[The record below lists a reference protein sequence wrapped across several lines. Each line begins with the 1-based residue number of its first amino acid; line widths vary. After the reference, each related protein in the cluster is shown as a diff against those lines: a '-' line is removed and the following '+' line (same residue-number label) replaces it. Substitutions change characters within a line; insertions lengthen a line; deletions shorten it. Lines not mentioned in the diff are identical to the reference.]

1 MSDTTAIIIITLY
14 MLAIVFGTHF
24 IRTFAFNRYEAV
36 TFECSSITT
45 LISILLIWKYG
56 ARPWLIVLFAGMLL
70 LFIIDAMS
78 QWHFYMVLQDVIKKA
93 FSARADYL
101 ERNGV
106 DGSVNETLLTM
117 ASVAIMP
124 SFSRFIE
131 ESKLFNN
138 QGGFIGLI
146 KSIMKRQRFQKKK
159 YQMRESFAENVNLI
173 GPCKPE
179 IDDMM
184 YDETHVV
191 PGAIHANDLA
201 LDYPDEKKG
210 LFAFDATG
218 FGALIIVYAVLVY
231 GLVTGASF
239 GPAKEATFGGTA
251 LLLVASVLVTILS
264 HVLRHFAFARYEL
277 VSYEFSFAALV
288 ITSFHIIHGLVT
300 GENITALSY
309 CIFAVTLVVFL
320 GLSFANRRLD
330 KALHEKINK
339 QYEEIFYK
347 IPLET
352 ETNRAKRRFLN
363 NLKYICEW
371 AVVPFP
377 GSEKRFEMFSKLM
390 FTQKMRDF
398 ENINKRKIDMP
409 QKAAGLIDRIVP
421 EYDSEVTVDDFCLP
435 GERLAGF
442 KRVTGA
448 IGILE
453 YAALFLCIA
462 LGML

>member
-14 MLAIVFGTHF
+14 MLVIVFGTHF
-24 IRTFAFNRYEAV
+24 IRTLAFNRYEAV

-45 LISILLIWKYG
+45 LISMLLIWKYG
-56 ARPWLIVLFAGMLL
+56 PKPQLVGLFVGMLL

-78 QWHFYMVLQDVIKKA
+78 QWHFYMVLQDVIKRA
-93 FSARADYL
+93 FSGRAEYL
-101 ERNGV
+101 KRNGV

-131 ESKLFNN
+131 ESKFFNN

-179 IDDMM
+179 IDSMM
-184 YDETHVV
+184 YDAEHVV

-239 GPAKEATFGGTA
+239 GPAKEITFGGTA
-251 LLLVASVLVTILS
+251 LLLAASALITLLS

-288 ITSFHIIHGLVT
+288 ITSFQVFHGLVT
-300 GENITALSY
+300 GSDVSY
-309 CIFAVTLVVFL
+309 MRYFVLAATLVIFL

-330 KALHEKINK
+330 KELHKKINE
-339 QYEEIFYK
+339 QYDQILYK

-352 ETNRAKRRFLN
+352 ETDRTKRRFLN

-371 AVVPFP
+371 ALVPFP
-377 GSEKRFEMFSKLM
+377 GSEKRFKMFSKLM

-398 ENINKRKIDMP
+398 EIINKRKIDMP
-409 QKAAGLIDRIVP
+409 GKAALLIDKIVP
-421 EYDSEVTVDDFCLP
+421 EYDSEVTEADFCLD
-435 GERLAGF
+435 ERRLARF
-442 KRVTGA
+442 KRITGA
-448 IGILE
+448 IGIIE

-462 LGML
+462 LGIM

>member
-1 MSDTTAIIIITLY
+1 MSNTTAILIITVYILV
-14 MLAIVFGTHF
+14 IVFGTHF
-24 IRTFAFNRYEAV
+24 IRTMAFNRYEAV

-45 LISILLIWKYG
+45 LISMLLIWKYG
-56 ARPWLIVLFAGMLL
+56 PKPGLIALFVGMLL

-93 FSARADYL
+93 FSDRADYL
-101 ERNGV
+101 RRNNV
-106 DGSVNETLLTM
+106 DDSVNETLLTM

-179 IDDMM
+179 IDSMM
-184 YDETHVV
+184 YDEKHVV

-231 GLVTGASF
+231 GLVTGGGF
-239 GPAKEATFGGTA
+239 GPAKEITASGTV
-251 LLLVASVLVTILS
+251 LLLVASALITLLS

-288 ITSFHIIHGLVT
+288 ITSFQVFHGLVT
-300 GENITALSY
+300 GENISDLSY
-309 CIFAVTLVVFL
+309 CIFAVTLVIFL
-320 GLSFANRRLD
+320 GLSIANRRLD
-330 KALHEKINK
+330 KELHKKINN
-339 QYEEIFYK
+339 QYDDILYK

-352 ETNRAKRRFLN
+352 ETDRTKRRFLN

-371 AVVPFP
+371 ALVPFP
-377 GSEKRFEMFSKLM
+377 GSEKRFNMFSKLM
-390 FTQKMRDF
+390 FTQKMKDF

-409 QKAAGLIDRIVP
+409 GKAALLIDKIVP
-421 EYDSEVTVDDFCLP
+421 EYDSEVTEEDFCLP
-435 GERLAGF
+435 KERLAGF
-442 KRVTGA
+442 KRITGA

-462 LGML
+462 MGIL